1 MSLCIALA
9 AANTCHAQTDAENM
23 VISELHDEGF
33 EDIRLTITGD
43 TLYAQLEDRA
53 HRGTFRGAATAIR
66 LTAQR
71 HEELRH
77 FLLVLTDYKMPQL
90 IVRASKREGIWDV
103 SVDRDMHDVVRRLS
117 THTARYP
124 STGRL
129 DITVYPMISLVNNKL
144 DHLFDVALRIA
155 PAFAMTLWR
164 GSRLTVQPIF
174 PIVHKLDKD
183 DRKRFIQ
190 LGCVNLSQ
198 QIVSTKHWD
207 VSAAVGMFHPET
219 YGLQAK
225 AAYHVTRTLDLY
237 VDGGITGADFYSRGE
252 GFGFTN
258 LDRINVMAGLN
269 WYEPR
274 TRLQFE
280 VAAGQFLFGDRGG
293 RADITR
299 HFGEYAIG
307 IYGIYTSHET
317 NAGFHFA
324 IPMGGKRQ
332 KRNGAVRLRLPEY
345 FDLEYSMVSWFKYYY
360 KRMGQSYR
368 TQPDQNHAAR
378 FWQPAYIEEY
388 VRRTLNEGFDLRATD
403 KPTLQDKSK
412 H

>member
-1 MSLCIALA
+1 MAVSQAL
-9 AANTCHAQTDAENM
+9 T
-23 VISELHDEGF
+23 
-33 EDIRLTITGD
+33 
-43 TLYAQLEDRA
+43 
-53 HRGTFRGAATAIR
+53 
-66 LTAQR
+66 
-71 HEELRH
+71 
-77 FLLVLTDYKMPQL
+77 
-90 IVRASKREGIWDV
+90 
-103 SVDRDMHDVVRRLS
+103 S
-117 THTARYP
+117 T
-124 STGRL
+124 
-129 DITVYPMISLVNNKL
+129 
-144 DHLFDVALRIA
+144 
-155 PAFAMTLWR
+155 
-164 GSRLTVQPIF
+164 
-174 PIVHKLDKD
+174 
-183 DRKRFIQ
+183 
-190 LGCVNLSQ
+190 
-198 QIVSTKHWD
+198 
-207 VSAAVGMFHPET
+207 
-219 YGLQAK
+219 
-225 AAYHVTRTLDLY
+225 
-237 VDGGITGADFYSRGE
+237 E